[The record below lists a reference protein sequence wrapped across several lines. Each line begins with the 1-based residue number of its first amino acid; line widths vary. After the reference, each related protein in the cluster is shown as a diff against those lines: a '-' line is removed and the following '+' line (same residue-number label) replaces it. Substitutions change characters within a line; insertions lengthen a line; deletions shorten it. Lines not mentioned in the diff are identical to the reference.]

1 MESVSQMVSGIVV
14 FYKIATTCLLILVG
28 YIVRRMKLLPEN
40 SVSVVSAYLL
50 YVGLPTYMIYY
61 TPASITLETLGTYW
75 YYPVI
80 GAALLFVC
88 DMFGWLTSRL
98 WAGPGEGPTFRLLVA
113 LPNWVFMAM
122 AVVEPIF
129 REEGVRVVLLYNLGI
144 TLYVWTAGVASFRD
158 GETFLRMLRNVLL
171 NPQTVALAIGFFLA
185 LAAPFL
191 VGMEKMGSDELQA
204 LPLYISVFSPQC
216 TSWA

>member
-1 MESVSQMVSGIVV
+1 MVSGIVV

-50 YVGLPTYMIYY
+50 YVGLPTYMMYY

-129 REEGVRVVLLYNLGI
+129 REEGVRVVLLYKSSSSTIWVLPYMSGRPGWPPS
-144 TLYVWTAGVASFRD
+144 VAGR
-158 GETFLRMLRNVLL
+158 R
-171 NPQTVALAIGFFLA
+171 
-185 LAAPFL
+185 
-191 VGMEKMGSDELQA
+191 
-204 LPLYISVFSPQC
+204 FSAC
-216 TSWA
+216 SGTSS

>member
-1 MESVSQMVSGIVV
+1 M
-14 FYKIATTCLLILVG
+14 
-28 YIVRRMKLLPEN
+28 
-40 SVSVVSAYLL
+40 
-50 YVGLPTYMIYY
+50 
-61 TPASITLETLGTYW
+61 
-75 YYPVI
+75 
-80 GAALLFVC
+80 
-88 DMFGWLTSRL
+88 
-98 WAGPGEGPTFRLLVA
+98 
-113 LPNWVFMAM
+113 
-122 AVVEPIF
+122 
-129 REEGVRVVLLYNLGI
+129 
-144 TLYVWTAGVASFRD
+144 ASFRG